1 MKNQL
6 GGPDVFF
13 AISAAWGDTL
23 HASVLADWNAGL
35 YLVDGCL
42 TPVCVAG
49 EFSEDGRTQNVL
61 TYRFAPGG
69 TYYLVVDGP
78 EGSCGPFTLSGQIV
92 QSPTGVQPGRTPYLR
107 LTANPNPA
115 DGPVHLLGTF
125 RSTPGV
131 KTVLEIFDV
140 GGRRLQRYEG
150 RADTGEISF
159 VWDHHDQSGHRVA
172 SGLYFARLRVGEE
185 SVVQKFVIV
194 R

>member
-1 MKNQL
+1 
-6 GGPDVFF
+6 VFF
-13 AISAAWGDTL
+13 EISAAWGATL

-35 YLVDGCL
+35 YLVDNCL

-61 TYRFAPGG
+61 THRFAPGG

-92 QSPTGVQPGRTPYLR
+92 QSPTGVESGKTPHIR

-115 DGPVHLLGTF
+115 DGPVRLFGTF
-125 RSTPGV
+125 RSAPGTR
-131 KTVLEIFDV
+131 TVLEIFDV

-150 RADTGEISF
+150 RGDTGALSF
-159 VWDHHDQSGHRVA
+159 VWDHRDQSGQRVA
-172 SGLYFARLRVGEE
+172 SGVYFARLRVGEE
-185 SVVQKFVIV
+185 SAVQKFMIL